1 MYDEVCNCVINYR
14 IQFLFRISI
23 ILKLLKTYWLERNSH
38 LFLWK
43 CHVKWIIASLILEY
57 SFHCRISTILIA
69 KKNWLKEAFFWLPST
84 RKWIFGKHHSAM
96 TSLYIF
102 IRSIISPQATKKHPS
117 FELAQ
122 KKEGFL
128 VVWVFSWIICFQF
141 EKKGNDIYRY
151 IYTGIVLCILLEFS
165 LKYIIYPE
173 ATKKH
178 PSFEG
183 SRNLK
188 KGQKAFFSHPSDAF
202 KLCTSAVRRR
212 KISFYVF
219 HLSFLSELS
228 LVNLSGSYVIIV
240 VSKRDTV
247 GELRHSVEWET
258 ILSDSWPL

>member
-1 MYDEVCNCVINYR
+1 MDN
-14 IQFLFRISI
+14 LFPIWEKGERYISI
-23 ILKLLKTYWLERNSH
+23 HLHWNCLHFSAFDYILKLYTS
-38 LFLWK
+38 
-43 CHVKWIIASLILEY
+43 V
-57 SFHCRISTILIA
+57 ISVQ
-69 KKNWLKEAFFWLPST
+69 FWTLLSCV
-84 RKWIFGKHHSAM
+84 M
-96 TSLYIF
+96 YLLYF
-102 IRSIISPQATKKHPS
+102 T
-117 FELAQ
+117 
-122 KKEGFL
+122 
-128 VVWVFSWIICFQF
+128 
-141 EKKGNDIYRY
+141 
-151 IYTGIVLCILLEFS
+151 EFS

-183 SRNLK
+183 TRNLK